1 MYTDPI
7 ADMLTRIRNG
17 QMARKT
23 KVEIPASKLKTEL
36 ARILKEQG
44 YITNYRVA
52 SEDVKSVIKV
62 YLKYKSDNT
71 PVISHIQR
79 VSKPGRRIY
88 TDSKNIPR
96 VIGGMGINILTT
108 SQGLMTGREARRAGV
123 GGEILC
129 DVL

>member
-17 QMARKT
+17 QTARKI
-23 KVEIPASKLKTEL
+23 KVEIPASKLKTDL
-36 ARILKEQG
+36 ARILKAQG

-52 SEDVKSVIKV
+52 SEDTKSVIKV
-62 YLKYKSDNT
+62 YLKYNADHS
-71 PVISHIQR
+71 PVITRIQR
-79 VSKPGRRIY
+79 VSKPGRRVY
-88 TDSKNIPR
+88 TDSKSIPR

>member
-17 QMARKT
+17 QSARKI

-52 SEDVKSVIKV
+52 SEETKSVIKV
-62 YLKYKSDNT
+62 YLKYRPDST
-71 PVISHIQR
+71 PVITHIQR
-79 VSKPGRRIY
+79 VSMPGRRVY
-88 TDSKNIPR
+88 ADSKSIPR

-108 SQGLMTGREARRAGV
+108 SRGLMTGREARRAGV

>member
-17 QMARKT
+17 QSARKI

-52 SEDVKSVIKV
+52 SEDTKSVIKV
-62 YLKYKSDNT
+62 YLKYKPDST
-71 PVISHIQR
+71 PVITHIQR
-79 VSKPGRRIY
+79 VSKPGRRVY
-88 TDSKNIPR
+88 ADSKSIPR

>member
-17 QMARKT
+17 QTARKI

-44 YITNYRVA
+44 YITNFRVA
-52 SEDVKSVIKV
+52 AEETKSVIKV
-62 YLKYKSDNT
+62 YLKYNPDNT

-79 VSKPGRRIY
+79 VSKPGRRVY
-88 TDSKNIPR
+88 ADSKSIPR
-96 VIGGMGINILTT
+96 VIGGLGINILTT

-129 DVL
+129 DVT

>member
-17 QMARKT
+17 QMARKV

-36 ARILKEQG
+36 ARILKKQG
-44 YITNYRVA
+44 YIANYRVA
-52 SEDVKSVIKV
+52 SEEHKSVIKV
-62 YLKYKSDNT
+62 YLKYNPDHT
-71 PVISHIQR
+71 PVIRHIR
-79 VSKPGRRIY
+79 RISKPGCRVY
-88 TDSKNIPR
+88 TDSNSIPR

-108 SQGLMTGREARRAGV
+108 SKGLMTGREARRAGV

>member
-17 QMARKT
+17 QMARKV
-23 KVEIPASKLKTEL
+23 KVEIPASKVKTEL

-44 YITNYRVA
+44 YIANYRVA
-52 SEDVKSVIKV
+52 SEDYKSVIKV
-62 YLKYKSDNT
+62 YLKYRPDHS
-71 PVISHIQR
+71 PVITRIQR

>member
-17 QMARKT
+17 QTARKI

-44 YITNYRVA
+44 YITNFRVA
-52 SEDVKSVIKV
+52 PEETKSVIKV
-62 YLKYKSDNT
+62 YLKYNPDNT

-79 VSKPGRRIY
+79 VSKPGRRVY
-88 TDSKNIPR
+88 ADSKSIPR
-96 VIGGMGINILTT
+96 VIGGLGINILTT